1 MCKIWTE
8 NSLPFGGKFR
18 KNSGGDVFTH
28 TVYFSSALVNYQCK
42 NLFETYIKCSVENLV
57 RNVDRPIARIPV
69 AANGNNAVSSVCAER
84 IEDHRQ
90 RAVS

>member
-1 MCKIWTE
+1 MSEK
-8 NSLPFGGKFR
+8 LR
-18 KNSGGDVFTH
+18 GDFFTQ

-42 NLFETYIKCSVENLV
+42 NLFETYVNCSDVENLV
-57 RNVDRPIARIPV
+57 RNVDRPIASIPV

-84 IEDHRQ
+84 IEDRRQ